1 MNNFTITATYK
12 DTGETIEKNNQLIF
26 FAPDRTYMTVFDQG
40 YTDKKSILYFEA
52 FSEIKIIPKNGY
64 DTGHG
69 WIWDGKELRAIE
81 KQE

>member
-12 DTGETIEKNNQLIF
+12 DTGETTVKENQMIF
-26 FAPDRTYMTVFDQG
+26 FAPDGTYMSVFDQG
-40 YTDKKSILYFEA
+40 YADKKSVLYFEA

-69 WIWDGKELRAIE
+69 WIWDGKELRIIANQ
-81 KQE
+81 K